1 VRYRAALNSASKMEI
16 DKNASDETLIA
27 IARTPAARLHFSQ
40 LGEDCLLWHYFHTVI
55 GGFYVDVGCHHPTR
69 YSNTYLLHNFRKWRG
84 INIDADERA
93 IAKFRESRPEDI
105 NLAIGVGSSVGELEF
120 SVFDDGAVNTFDPR
134 MALQQQNNFGIPKV
148 AKIPILPLAEIL
160 DRYAPSDVSIDY
172 MDVDCEGLDHEVIAS
187 NNWSKYRPKIVTVE
201 LFGFPIEN
209 PLSHQTVAFMKA
221 QDYRIISYC
230 HATLFF
236 ERITSV

>member
-1 VRYRAALNSASKMEI
+1 MEI
-16 DKNASDETLIA
+16 DRNASDETLIA
-27 IARTPAARLHFSQ
+27 IARTPSARLHFSQ

-93 IAKFRESRPEDI
+93 IAKFRESRPDDI
-105 NLAIGVGSSVGELEF
+105 NLTMGVGLSPGELEF
-120 SVFDDGAVNTFDPR
+120 SAFDDGAVSTFDPK
-134 MALQQQNNFGIPKV
+134 MALQQQTNFGTPKISKV
-148 AKIPILPLAEIL
+148 SVLPLAEIL
-160 DRYAPSDVSIDY
+160 DRHVPPDVSIDY
-172 MDVDCEGLDHEVIAS
+172 IDVDCEGFDHEVITS
-187 NNWSKYRPKIVTVE
+187 NNWSKYRPKILTVE

-209 PLSHQTVAFMKA
+209 PLSNPTVSFMKA
-221 QDYRIISYC
+221 QGYKVISYL

-236 ERITSV
+236 ERIG

>member
-1 VRYRAALNSASKMEI
+1 MEI
-16 DKNASDETLIA
+16 DQNASDETLIA

-69 YSNTYLLHNFRKWRG
+69 YSNTYLLHNFRQWRG

-93 IAKFRESRPEDI
+93 IAKFQESRPGDI
-105 NLAIGVGSSVGELEF
+105 NLTLGVGAFAGEREF
-120 SVFDDGAVNTFDPR
+120 TIFNDGAVNTFDSR
-134 MALQQQNNFGIPKV
+134 MALQQQVNFGTPKITKV
-148 AKIPILPLAEIL
+148 SILPLADIL
-160 DRYAPSDVSIDY
+160 DRYLPPDVSIDY
-172 MDVDCEGLDHEVIAS
+172 MNVDCEGLDHEVVAS
-187 NNWSKYRPKIVTVE
+187 NNWSKYRPKILTVE

-209 PLSHQTVAFMKA
+209 PLSHQTVSFLKA
-221 QDYRIISYC
+221 QGYKVISYL

-236 ERITSV
+236 ERIGG